1 MMQQSDGSII
11 IDTQINTDGAG
22 VGGRKLQKE
31 LGRVIDNAE
40 KAADKVKKAFAKAG
54 AFTYDPQA
62 MEKVFGKT
70 AAQNIKNYV
79 DAIELYGK
87 QAGQVLNKLDSSLQ
101 DQTNDY
107 KREIESLSKALKDM
121 EQDGMYFGDEDYD
134 NTYIKLQK
142 VTQALKDYKK
152 ELVSPAATPKVV
164 DVSTMSGKIGQLSKE
179 LLHLEDKGKG
189 FGDSEY
195 DATAVAL
202 KRAQEALAAYKSEL
216 FKTDEQRQ
224 KEAKSVRKQQEAQEK
239 LNQKLQEAK
248 EKEAAAAA
256 ESERLREIGENAKV
270 SNAHIVKLRQELEAL
285 ENRQKDLQKAGVGVG
300 YKEYNRNAAKIR
312 NLRAQI
318 NAYASDT
325 KKASKSTKQMKT
337 SVDQGGKSA
346 KKFGSNMAGLL
357 KRLILFRI
365 LRTAIFTAF
374 RSAREGMENIAQY
387 SPETNKAISNVLS
400 SLTQL
405 KNSFA
410 TSFSPIA
417 EYASPALVEFISLLS
432 EAVTWTSQFFA
443 ALTGKDT
450 YTKATK
456 VEEDYGAA
464 LKESNKQ
471 IKAQEK
477 ANKKLTYSFDELI
490 QAGNK
495 SDQDKTGYV
504 GPTPDQMFTTEE
516 VSNDIKARADAVKE
530 IFSGLFAPL
539 KESWLDNGP
548 EVMQSLTN
556 LFTSAKQLAQDVGA
570 SFMQV
575 WNVEGYGKTI
585 TDNLLI
591 TFANLAQTVANLIT
605 QFDKAWVSGD
615 TGTKILRHLG
625 DILVTLSGFFRSA
638 SESIKNWA
646 ANLDFSPLLKSFD
659 KVLTSVNPVVRA
671 IGNLLL
677 WLLNNVLLPI
687 TKWGLEQALPSVFEL
702 IAAALDTLCAVIEA
716 LEPVGEWL
724 WNSFLQPIGEW
735 TGEIIINALKLLTDV
750 LKKFSDWISE
760 NKELVRTITYAILG
774 FFAAWTIIKLVS
786 DIGKLFVALKGFISV
801 MGKVLD
807 SITPV
812 KLALWAIITL
822 AAILYDSWDKMTP
835 TERMISF
842 LLAAASAAGILA
854 VALGAIS
861 GAAGALAMGASI
873 AAGIGS
879 AMIAINAGKRQT
891 QSTYSNA
898 GGGRYAKYASA
909 AATYNMPRL
918 ATGTVVPPRAGEFAA
933 ILGDNKRETE
943 VVSPLSTIKQALKEA
958 LAESGGSRDITVI
971 MEVDGRRFGQAVY
984 KANNEEKQRVG
995 VRMVTV

>member
-1 MMQQSDGSII
+1 MTADGSIV
-11 IDTQINTDGAG
+11 IDTEINTKGMKPGTEEVEAAVRRMANGIDDLGKKSEIA
-22 VGGRKLQKE
+22 VQKQ
-31 LGRVIDNAE
+31 VT
-40 KAADKVKKAFAKAG
+40 AFAKLNSLYAAQERKVEKLREALEAYAETKIPTQAYAEIRNQIEKTEQKLTALLERQQKFLDTGGRTNSSTYKKMQYDIEQLNNSLKYAKGELKDLEDSGG
-54 AFTYDPQA
+54 AFTLGKDTDKFSQMYDKYA
-62 MEKVFGKT
+62 TEAKK
-70 AAQNIKNYV
+70 
-79 DAIELYGK
+79 LK
-87 QAGQVLNKLDSSLQ
+87 QMN
-101 DQTNDY
+101 
-107 KREIESLSKALKDM
+107 ESLGISYNRVKN
-121 EQDGMYFGDEDYD
+121 EFEE
-134 NTYIKLQK
+134 
-142 VTQALKDYKK
+142 YKK
-152 ELVSPAATPKVV
+152 RLLGIDGASKKATN
-164 DVSTMSGKIGQLSKE
+164 STKKLGIQMKKSQKPTKKYG
-179 LLHLEDKGKG
+179 
-189 FGDSEY
+189 
-195 DATAVAL
+195 
-202 KRAQEALAAYKSEL
+202 EALSGV
-216 FKTDEQRQ
+216 
-224 KEAKSVRKQQEAQEK
+224 VR
-239 LNQKLQEAK
+239 
-248 EKEAAAAA
+248 
-256 ESERLREIGENAKV
+256 RLVMFRL
-270 SNAHIVKLRQELEAL
+270 LR
-285 ENRQKDLQKAGVGVG
+285 
-300 YKEYNRNAAKIR
+300 
-312 NLRAQI
+312 
-318 NAYASDT
+318 
-325 KKASKSTKQMKT
+325 STI
-337 SVDQGGKSA
+337 S
-346 KKFGSNMAGLL
+346 L
-357 KRLILFRI
+357 
-365 LRTAIFTAF
+365 AF
-374 RSAREGMENIAQY
+374 RSAREGMENLAQY

-410 TSFSPIA
+410 TAFSPIA

-516 VSNDIKARADAVKE
+516 VSNDIKARADAVKK

-575 WNVEGYGKTI
+575 WNVEGYGKAI

-591 TFANLAQTVANLIT
+591 TFTNLAQTVANLIT

-687 TKWGLEQALPSVFEL
+687 TKWGLEQALPGVFEL

-735 TGEIIINALKLLTDV
+735 TGEIIINALKLLTDA

-760 NKELVRTITYAILG
+760 NKELVRIITYAILG

-786 DIGKLFVALKGFISV
+786 DIGKLFVALKVFISV

-812 KLALWAIITL
+812 KLALWSIITL

-842 LLAAASAAGILA
+842 LLAAASAVGVLA
-854 VALGAIS
+854 VALGALS
-861 GAAGALAMGASI
+861 GGVGAAVVAASL
-873 AAGIGS
+873 AAGI
-879 AMIAINAGKRQT
+879 AAATIAINAGKRQT
-891 QSTYSNA
+891 QSIYRNA
-898 GGGRYAKYASA
+898 GGGRSAKYASA
-909 AATYNMPRL
+909 AAMYNMPRL

-943 VVSPLSTIKQALKEA
+943 VVSPLSTMKQALKEA

>member
-11 IDTQINTDGAG
+11 IDTQIYTDGAG

-504 GPTPDQMFTTEE
+504 GPTPD
-516 VSNDIKARADAVKE
+516 VYHGRGIKRHK
-530 IFSGLFAPL
+530 
-539 KESWLDNGP
+539 GP
-548 EVMQSLTN
+548 CRCSER
-556 LFTSAKQLAQDVGA
+556 D
-570 SFMQV
+570 
-575 WNVEGYGKTI
+575 
-585 TDNLLI
+585 
-591 TFANLAQTVANLIT
+591 
-605 QFDKAWVSGD
+605 
-615 TGTKILRHLG
+615 ILRP
-625 DILVTLSGFFRSA
+625 VCSA
-638 SESIKNWA
+638 
-646 ANLDFSPLLKSFD
+646 
-659 KVLTSVNPVVRA
+659 
-671 IGNLLL
+671 
-677 WLLNNVLLPI
+677 
-687 TKWGLEQALPSVFEL
+687 
-702 IAAALDTLCAVIEA
+702 
-716 LEPVGEWL
+716 
-724 WNSFLQPIGEW
+724 
-735 TGEIIINALKLLTDV
+735 
-750 LKKFSDWISE
+750 
-760 NKELVRTITYAILG
+760 
-774 FFAAWTIIKLVS
+774 
-786 DIGKLFVALKGFISV
+786 
-801 MGKVLD
+801 
-807 SITPV
+807 
-812 KLALWAIITL
+812 
-822 AAILYDSWDKMTP
+822 
-835 TERMISF
+835 ER
-842 LLAAASAAGILA
+842 ILA
-854 VALGAIS
+854 
-861 GAAGALAMGASI
+861 
-873 AAGIGS
+873 
-879 AMIAINAGKRQT
+879 
-891 QSTYSNA
+891 
-898 GGGRYAKYASA
+898 
-909 AATYNMPRL
+909 
-918 ATGTVVPPRAGEFAA
+918 
-933 ILGDNKRETE
+933 
-943 VVSPLSTIKQALKEA
+943 
-958 LAESGGSRDITVI
+958 
-971 MEVDGRRFGQAVY
+971 
-984 KANNEEKQRVG
+984 
-995 VRMVTV
+995 

>member
-1 MMQQSDGSII
+1 MTADGSIV
-11 IDTQINTDGAG
+11 IDTEINTKGMKPGTEEVEAAVRRMANGIDDLGKKSEIA
-22 VGGRKLQKE
+22 VQKQ
-31 LGRVIDNAE
+31 VT
-40 KAADKVKKAFAKAG
+40 AFAKLNSLYAAQERKVEKLREALEAYAETKIPTQAYAEIRNQIEKTEQKLTALLERQQKFLDTGGRTNSSTYKKMQYDIEQLNNSLKYAKGELKDLEDSGG
-54 AFTYDPQA
+54 AFTLGKDTDKFSQMYDKYA
-62 MEKVFGKT
+62 TEAKK
-70 AAQNIKNYV
+70 
-79 DAIELYGK
+79 LK
-87 QAGQVLNKLDSSLQ
+87 QMN
-101 DQTNDY
+101 
-107 KREIESLSKALKDM
+107 ESLGISYNRVKN
-121 EQDGMYFGDEDYD
+121 EFEE
-134 NTYIKLQK
+134 
-142 VTQALKDYKK
+142 YKK
-152 ELVSPAATPKVV
+152 RLLGIDGASKKATN
-164 DVSTMSGKIGQLSKE
+164 STKKLGIQMKKNQKPTKKYG
-179 LLHLEDKGKG
+179 
-189 FGDSEY
+189 
-195 DATAVAL
+195 
-202 KRAQEALAAYKSEL
+202 EALSGV
-216 FKTDEQRQ
+216 
-224 KEAKSVRKQQEAQEK
+224 VR
-239 LNQKLQEAK
+239 
-248 EKEAAAAA
+248 
-256 ESERLREIGENAKV
+256 RLVMFRL
-270 SNAHIVKLRQELEAL
+270 LR
-285 ENRQKDLQKAGVGVG
+285 
-300 YKEYNRNAAKIR
+300 
-312 NLRAQI
+312 
-318 NAYASDT
+318 
-325 KKASKSTKQMKT
+325 STI
-337 SVDQGGKSA
+337 S
-346 KKFGSNMAGLL
+346 L
-357 KRLILFRI
+357 
-365 LRTAIFTAF
+365 AF
-374 RSAREGMENIAQY
+374 RSAREGMENLAQY

-410 TSFSPIA
+410 TAFSPIA

-516 VSNDIKARADAVKE
+516 VSNDIKARADAVKK
-530 IFSGLFAPL
+530 IFSDLFAPL

-556 LFTSAKQLAQDVGA
+556 LFVSAKQLAKDAGA

-575 WNVEGYGKTI
+575 WNVEGYGKAI

-591 TFANLAQTVANLIT
+591 TFANLVQTVANLIT
-605 QFDKAWVSGD
+605 QFDKAWASGD
-615 TGTKILRHLG
+615 TGTNILRHLG
-625 DILVTLSGFFRSA
+625 DILVALSGFFRDA
-638 SESIKNWA
+638 SESIKDWS
-646 ANLDFSPLLKSFD
+646 ANLDFSPLLESFD
-659 KVLTSVNPVVRA
+659 NVLVSANPVVRA

-677 WLLNNVLLPI
+677 WFLNNVLLPI
-687 TKWGLEQALPSVFEL
+687 TKWGLEQALPGVFEF
-702 IAAALDTLCAVIEA
+702 IAAALDTLRAVIEA

-735 TGEIIINALKLLTDV
+735 TGEIIINALKLLTDA

-760 NKELVRTITYAILG
+760 NKELVRIITYAILG

-786 DIGKLFVALKGFISV
+786 DIGKLFVALKVFISV

-812 KLALWAIITL
+812 KLALWSIITL

-842 LLAAASAAGILA
+842 LLAAASAVGVLA
-854 VALGAIS
+854 VALGALS
-861 GAAGALAMGASI
+861 GGVGAAVVAASL
-873 AAGIGS
+873 AAGIS
-879 AMIAINAGKRQT
+879 AATIAINAGKRQT
-891 QSTYSNA
+891 QSIYSNA
-898 GGGRYAKYASA
+898 GGGRSAKYASA

-943 VVSPLSTIKQALKEA
+943 VVSPLSTMKQALKEA

>member
-1 MMQQSDGSII
+1 MTADGSIV
-11 IDTQINTDGAG
+11 IDTEINTKGMKPGTEEVEAAVRRMANGIDDLGKKSEIA
-22 VGGRKLQKE
+22 VQKQ
-31 LGRVIDNAE
+31 VT
-40 KAADKVKKAFAKAG
+40 AFAKLNSLYAAQERKVEKLREALEAYAETKIPTQAYAEIRNQIEKTEQKLTALLERQQKFLDTGGRTNSSTYKKMQYDIEQLNNSLKYAKGELKDLEDSGG
-54 AFTYDPQA
+54 AFTLGKDTDKFSQMYDKYA
-62 MEKVFGKT
+62 TEAKK
-70 AAQNIKNYV
+70 
-79 DAIELYGK
+79 LK
-87 QAGQVLNKLDSSLQ
+87 QMN
-101 DQTNDY
+101 
-107 KREIESLSKALKDM
+107 ESLGISYNRVKN
-121 EQDGMYFGDEDYD
+121 EFEE
-134 NTYIKLQK
+134 
-142 VTQALKDYKK
+142 YKK
-152 ELVSPAATPKVV
+152 RLLGIDGASKKATN
-164 DVSTMSGKIGQLSKE
+164 STKKLGIQMKKSQKPTKKYG
-179 LLHLEDKGKG
+179 
-189 FGDSEY
+189 
-195 DATAVAL
+195 
-202 KRAQEALAAYKSEL
+202 EALSGV
-216 FKTDEQRQ
+216 
-224 KEAKSVRKQQEAQEK
+224 VR
-239 LNQKLQEAK
+239 
-248 EKEAAAAA
+248 
-256 ESERLREIGENAKV
+256 RLVMFRL
-270 SNAHIVKLRQELEAL
+270 LR
-285 ENRQKDLQKAGVGVG
+285 
-300 YKEYNRNAAKIR
+300 
-312 NLRAQI
+312 
-318 NAYASDT
+318 
-325 KKASKSTKQMKT
+325 STI
-337 SVDQGGKSA
+337 S
-346 KKFGSNMAGLL
+346 L
-357 KRLILFRI
+357 
-365 LRTAIFTAF
+365 AF
-374 RSAREGMENIAQY
+374 RSAREGMENLAQY

-410 TSFSPIA
+410 TAFSPVA
-417 EYASPALVEFISLLS
+417 EYASPVLVEFISLLS

-625 DILVTLSGFFRSA
+625 DILVTLSGFFHSA

-687 TKWGLEQALPSVFEL
+687 TKWGLEQALPGVFEL

-735 TGEIIINALKLLTDV
+735 TGEIIINALKLLTDA

-760 NKELVRTITYAILG
+760 NKELVRIITYAILG

-786 DIGKLFVALKGFISV
+786 DIGKLFVALKVFISV

-812 KLALWAIITL
+812 KLALWSIITL

-842 LLAAASAAGILA
+842 LLAAASAVGVLA
-854 VALGAIS
+854 VALGALS
-861 GAAGALAMGASI
+861 GGVGAAVVAASL
-873 AAGIGS
+873 AAGI
-879 AMIAINAGKRQT
+879 AAATIAINAGKRQT
-891 QSTYSNA
+891 QSIYRNA
-898 GGGRYAKYASA
+898 VGGRSAKYASA

-943 VVSPLSTIKQALKEA
+943 VVSPLSTMKQALKEA

>member
-1 MMQQSDGSII
+1 MTADGSIV
-11 IDTQINTDGAG
+11 IDTEINTKGMKPGTEEVEAAVRRMANGIDDLGKKSEIA
-22 VGGRKLQKE
+22 VQKQ
-31 LGRVIDNAE
+31 AT
-40 KAADKVKKAFAKAG
+40 AFAKLNSLYAAQERKVEKLREALEAYAETKIPTQAYAEVRNQIEKTNQKLTSLLERQQKFLDTGGRTNSSTYKKMQYDIEQLNNSLKYAKGELKDLEDSGG
-54 AFTYDPQA
+54 AFTLGKDTDKFSQMYDKYA
-62 MEKVFGKT
+62 TEAKK
-70 AAQNIKNYV
+70 
-79 DAIELYGK
+79 LK
-87 QAGQVLNKLDSSLQ
+87 QMN
-101 DQTNDY
+101 
-107 KREIESLSKALKDM
+107 ESLGISYNRVKN
-121 EQDGMYFGDEDYD
+121 EFEE
-134 NTYIKLQK
+134 
-142 VTQALKDYKK
+142 YKK
-152 ELVSPAATPKVV
+152 RLLGIDGASKKATN
-164 DVSTMSGKIGQLSKE
+164 STKKLGIQMKKSQKPTKKYG
-179 LLHLEDKGKG
+179 
-189 FGDSEY
+189 
-195 DATAVAL
+195 
-202 KRAQEALAAYKSEL
+202 EALSGV
-216 FKTDEQRQ
+216 
-224 KEAKSVRKQQEAQEK
+224 VR
-239 LNQKLQEAK
+239 
-248 EKEAAAAA
+248 
-256 ESERLREIGENAKV
+256 RLVMFRL
-270 SNAHIVKLRQELEAL
+270 LR
-285 ENRQKDLQKAGVGVG
+285 
-300 YKEYNRNAAKIR
+300 
-312 NLRAQI
+312 
-318 NAYASDT
+318 
-325 KKASKSTKQMKT
+325 STI
-337 SVDQGGKSA
+337 S
-346 KKFGSNMAGLL
+346 L
-357 KRLILFRI
+357 
-365 LRTAIFTAF
+365 AF
-374 RSAREGMENIAQY
+374 RSAREGMENLAQY

-410 TSFSPIA
+410 TAFSPIA

-471 IKAQEK
+471 IKEQEK

-687 TKWGLEQALPSVFEL
+687 TKWGLEQALPGVFEL

-873 AAGIGS
+873 AAGIGA